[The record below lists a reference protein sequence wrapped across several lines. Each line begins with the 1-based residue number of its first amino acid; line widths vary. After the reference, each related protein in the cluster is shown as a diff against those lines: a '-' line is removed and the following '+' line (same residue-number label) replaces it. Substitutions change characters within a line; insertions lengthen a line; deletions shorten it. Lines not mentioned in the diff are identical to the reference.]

1 MATLTLDYRC
11 CDRKCPLYIK
21 HIEVERIA
29 ATARQQLVADDIDTV
44 SFDALRQISGLKIN
58 GIDFALGVST
68 DYPVHDELG
77 NHVFGVCEFDPAM
90 PDAAMVS
97 ISPVGEILSDLLAL
111 STLAHE
117 LGHAVFDAPGWI
129 VQGSKGPG
137 LFDDVEPTM
146 KRAYRTTT
154 PDSEHLS
161 KALSAKPTTE
171 EHFAELRANEF
182 MGSLLVPRQRII
194 AAVEELA
201 PMHNI
206 TLHRHP
212 STDAYHPGTA
222 LRITADAEMGMFDM
236 ERFEKALAT
245 RFGVNRRFIQVRL
258 NRYGLTTQEATMHWA

>member
-58 GIDFALGVST
+58 GIDFALEVST

-117 LGHAVFDAPGWI
+117 LGHAVFDAPR
-129 VQGSKGPG
+129 
-137 LFDDVEPTM
+137 LD
-146 KRAYRTTT
+146 R
-154 PDSEHLS
+154 
-161 KALSAKPTTE
+161 
-171 EHFAELRANEF
+171 
-182 MGSLLVPRQRII
+182 PRQQRPR
-194 AAVEELA
+194 V
-201 PMHNI
+201 
-206 TLHRHP
+206 
-212 STDAYHPGTA
+212 
-222 LRITADAEMGMFDM
+222 
-236 ERFEKALAT
+236 
-245 RFGVNRRFIQVRL
+245 VR
-258 NRYGLTTQEATMHWA
+258 